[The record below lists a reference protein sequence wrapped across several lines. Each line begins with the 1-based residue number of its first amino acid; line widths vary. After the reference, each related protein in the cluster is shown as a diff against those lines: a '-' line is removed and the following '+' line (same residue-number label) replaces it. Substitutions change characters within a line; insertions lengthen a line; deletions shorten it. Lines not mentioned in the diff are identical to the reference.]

1 MPSPTIEPLQKPD
14 ASLFIGLQSYSEAQ
28 SNIFYGRDEE
38 IDRLT
43 NLVKANTLT
52 IVFGKSG
59 TGKTSLLNAGVF
71 PRLRKDYCLPFRI
84 RLEFNEDS
92 PDLVTQIKNILKSEI
107 DKYGFKVESYPK
119 DETLWEYFHKEQLW
133 KSVTPILIF
142 DQFEEIFTLAKKSTR
157 FAGKELNHFWEEL
170 ADLIENSIPEKLKEK
185 FLNAKEQIDYS
196 YSNQKIKILFSFREE
211 FLPEF
216 ENITS
221 KIPSIKYSRFR
232 LMPMNGNQAYD
243 VITKTW
249 RENIDTVE
257 ANKIVGFFINE
268 KDKNRSYDVMEVEP
282 SLLSQ
287 VCSYIDK
294 ERIIEGGNKISSEF
308 LNKYPKEII
317 LRSIYDEVLAEA
329 NKAVNNASS
338 KPVNE
343 FVEDKL
349 ITDEGYRTKYGLNE
363 IDNSL
368 LPGIDVLKAKYFLRD
383 DGNSIEL
390 SHDVLTPLIKE
401 DREKRR
407 KEIALAAARVKA
419 KKRAVKIITGSLIFS
434 IIAAVAIWFF
444 TTKTAF
450 KAKDEAEKE
459 TVIIKQNIVRDS
471 IKLDSVKKRI
481 DLLDVDKNDTSKVS
495 ALLKQNILLDSTIKN
510 LNEKLKELTASKEA
524 SDSMKV
530 SFIKN
535 VEALEKL
542 KHDDSITAANNFAQL
557 NNTYTSLNNNFAAL
571 NNTVT
576 TLKNDNTSL
585 KNDLDNSKNDYT
597 TLKSKYDKLNADYDL
612 LNRNYNELKSSKAA
626 PVQKDQPSVPEDNN
640 KLQLNLYSSKNE
652 TIPNSLI
659 IYLIPDIAA
668 NKKIIKD
675 SKVYDNHFDFANLNK
690 AQGVKK
696 AVYGDGGYS
705 FPDVAPGDY
714 FIKICANFGPY
725 KTVTKKSVGNE
736 TTPKMDYSEIVR

>member
-1 MPSPTIEPLQKPD
+1 MPSQIVELLQNQN

-28 SNIFYGRDEE
+28 SDIFYGRDEE

-71 PRLRKDYCLPFRI
+71 PRLRKNYCLPFRI
-84 RLEFNEDS
+84 RLEFNDDS
-92 PDLVTQIKNILKSEI
+92 PDLVSQIKNILKSEI
-107 DKYGFKVESYPK
+107 DKYGFKVESYPS

-142 DQFEEIFTLAKKSTR
+142 DQFEEIFTLAKKSIR
-157 FAGKELNHFWEEL
+157 FGNEQLINFWQEL

-185 FLNAKEQIDYS
+185 FLNDKEQIDYR
-196 YSNQKIKILFSFREE
+196 YNNQKIKILFSFREE

-216 ENITS
+216 ESITS

-249 RENIDTVE
+249 KNNIDPVE
-257 ANKIVGFFINE
+257 ANKIVGFFTSE
-268 KDKNRSYDVMEVEP
+268 KDKNKSYDVMEIEP

-317 LRSIYDEVLAEA
+317 LRAIYDEVLVEA
-329 NKAVNNASS
+329 NQAVNNNES

-343 FVEDKL
+343 FAEDKL
-349 ITDEGYRTKYGLNE
+349 ITDEGYRTRYGLNE
-363 IDNSL
+363 IENNL
-368 LPGIDVLKAKYFLRD
+368 LPGIEVLKRKYFVRD

-390 SHDVLTPLIKE
+390 SHDVLTPLIKD
-401 DREKRR
+401 DRERRR
-407 KEIALAAARVKA
+407 KEIAFATAKARA
-419 KKRAVKIITGSLIFS
+419 RKRAVKIITGSLAFS
-434 IIAAVAIWFF
+434 ILVAGTIWFF
-444 TTKTAF
+444 TTK
-450 KAKDEAEKE
+450 KAMKDKAEAEKQ
-459 TVIIKQNIVRDS
+459 TIIIKQNIVKDS
-471 IKLDSVKKRI
+471 LKLDSVKKRI
-481 DLLDVDKNDTSKVS
+481 DLLVVDKNDTSKLS
-495 ALLKQNILLDSTIKN
+495 ALLKENLLLDSTIKN
-510 LNEKLKELTASKEA
+510 LSQKVKELTASKDA
-524 SDSMKV
+524 SDSMKAALLR
-530 SFIKN
+530 N
-535 VEALEKL
+535 MEALSKM
-542 KHDDSITAANNFAQL
+542 KHDDSITSVNNYAQL
-557 NNTYTSLNNNFAAL
+557 NNTYTSLNNNFATL

-585 KNDLDNSKNDYT
+585 KNDLDNSKSEYT
-597 TLKSKYDKLNADYDL
+597 ALKNKYDKLNGDYDL
-612 LNRNYNELKSSKAA
+612 LNKNYNALKESKAA
-626 PVQKDQPSVPEDNN
+626 PVQNIQASPPEDNN

-652 TIPNSLI
+652 NIPDNLT

-675 SKVYDNHFDFANLNK
+675 SKVYDNHFDFTNLNK
-690 AQGVKK
+690 AQGMKK
-696 AVYGDGGYS
+696 AVYNENGYS

-725 KTVTKKSVGNE
+725 KSVTKKAVGNE